1 MGGKRKKEKK
11 KNETRTS
18 CSIYCAAN
26 PARRSV
32 NRFSYR
38 KFYTIYY
45 EIISRTAWQSETRAT
60 RIVWHVPFPENI
72 VEKRAKLFFM
82 DFPYLLV
89 ALREFGARRNE
100 KL

>member
-1 MGGKRKKEKK
+1 MGGEKEERKKK

-45 EIISRTAWQSETRAT
+45 EIISRTA
-60 RIVWHVPFPENI
+60 
-72 VEKRAKLFFM
+72 
-82 DFPYLLV
+82 
-89 ALREFGARRNE
+89 
-100 KL
+100 